1 MSAGRGADDLI
12 QKWFGAL
19 PLPVRSGNRVDYL
32 IGGRATFE
40 AMYEAILTTF
50 FHGGAANYY
59 IYLLGWWLD
68 DDVPLVE
75 GGPTIRQLFER
86 ASNEFGVQIRVML
99 WHQADPPRKNAAEV
113 RRITDL
119 PTGAA
124 ILDREIL
131 KFGSH
136 HQKVL
141 IVKGRRGLIGFCGGV
156 DINRDRIEPVPRQ
169 PGSPL
174 HDVHCRIQG
183 SAVYDLVDVFVQRWL
198 ANPRH
203 IEFDRPRK
211 RASGQ
216 HHVAIARTFNTVTGK
231 RKCTKEQSI
240 RSIMIASIRA
250 ARKFIYIEDQYL
262 WSFEAA
268 RELGQALS
276 HIDHLF
282 ILISH
287 SSQVQR
293 FPDARWARPE
303 FFKTLRRAAANWH
316 DDGKKVRIF
325 YKVMPGTEDRQYIH
339 SKTWVFDDELAIIGS
354 ANCNR
359 RSWEHD
365 SEVAAVIL
373 DTRKADGGATFAQA
387 LRMKLWA
394 GHLGTGEKKLVDGL
408 TGARYWP
415 RQDAK
420 PSAKCTVR
428 CYDLTSGKG
437 EKAVDVEYPDRPR
450 HRQAS
455 RLRGDD
461 YGPPAPRIATGTARA
476 RLCSS
481 CMNPHPPERTTPAQ
495 RAHSGQQ
502 RYAFF
507 RS

>member
-1 MSAGRGADDLI
+1 MSAARGENILI
-12 QKWFGAL
+12 QKWFGTL
-19 PLPVRSGNRVDYL
+19 PLPVRPGNRVDCL
-32 IGGRATFE
+32 VGGRAAFE
-40 AMYEAILTTF
+40 AMHEAIHTTF
-50 FHGGAANYY
+50 FRGGAASCY

-68 DDVPLVE
+68 DDVPLLE
-75 GGPTIRQLFER
+75 GGPTILQLFER
-86 ASNEFGVQIRVML
+86 ASNEFGVQVRVML
-99 WHQADPPRKNAAEV
+99 WHQVDPPRKNAAEV
-113 RRITDL
+113 RRIADL

-183 SAVYDLVDVFVQRWL
+183 SAVHDLVDVFVQRWQ

-203 IEFDRPRK
+203 LELDMPRNAGGKGPLLGMKDRGQAAGA
-211 RASGQ
+211 RATGH

-231 RKCTKEQSI
+231 RTCTKEQSI

-276 HIDHLF
+276 HLEQLIV
-282 ILISH
+282 LISH

-293 FPDARWARPE
+293 FPHARWARPE
-303 FFKTLRRAAANWH
+303 FLKTLRRAAANWH
-316 DDGKKVRIF
+316 DDGNKVRIF
-325 YKVMPGTEDRQYIH
+325 YKVMPGTEDMQYIH

-365 SEVAAVIL
+365 SEVAAAIL
-373 DTRKADGGATFAQA
+373 DARRVDGGPTFAQE

-394 GHLGTGEKKLVDGL
+394 GHLGMGEKKLVDGL
-408 TGARYWP
+408 ASARYWP
-415 RQDAK
+415 RPDTK
-420 PSAKCTVR
+420 PSANCTVR
-428 CYDLTSGKG
+428 CYDLTT
-437 EKAVDVEYPDRPR
+437 EKERRPLTWSLLIDPGTGRLPSCAETTAVPR
-450 HRQAS
+450 R
-455 RLRGDD
+455 
-461 YGPPAPRIATGTARA
+461 
-476 RLCSS
+476 
-481 CMNPHPPERTTPAQ
+481 RT
-495 RAHSGQQ
+495 
-502 RYAFF
+502 
-507 RS
+507 